1 MRFQLVKAAIRIHRT
16 QKKTI
21 VKALKSDINRWI
33 CCFSL
38 PESDFNVAEFEHIAG
53 LVLHHSEV
61 WNK

>member
-21 VKALKSDINRWI
+21 VKALKSDINH
-33 CCFSL
+33 CFSL
-38 PESDFNVAEFEHIAG
+38 PESGFNVAEFEHIAG

-61 WNK
+61 